1 MPFPDVH
8 AAEPGIPAVGASATQ
23 THSLARRLGAT
34 VWGEDHP
41 ARVN

>member
-8 AAEPGIPAVGASATQ
+8 AAEPGIPAVGPTQ